1 MEVCKTKRLTLR
13 HFKEDDADFIVTLLN
28 DESFIK
34 HIGDKK
40 VRTRDDAMQYLKN
53 GPLNSY
59 NTLGFGLN
67 LVVLKG
73 SNTPIGICGLLKR
86 DGLAEPDLGYALLPE
101 YCSKGY
107 AFEASSAV
115 LKDVNENHNLTQVL
129 AITSPENT
137 HSNNLLKKLGFT
149 HTGLIKLY
157 EFEDNLYQYS
167 FLN

>member
-40 VRTRDDAMQYLKN
+40 VRTRDDAIQYLKN

-67 LVVLKG
+67 LVVL
-73 SNTPIGICGLLKR
+73 
-86 DGLAEPDLGYALLPE
+86 
-101 YCSKGY
+101 
-107 AFEASSAV
+107 
-115 LKDVNENHNLTQVL
+115 
-129 AITSPENT
+129 
-137 HSNNLLKKLGFT
+137 
-149 HTGLIKLY
+149 
-157 EFEDNLYQYS
+157 
-167 FLN
+167 